1 MKKCLYAIVG
11 LLYSLG
17 SYAQE
22 SSSAYTVLKLP
33 VSAHASALG
42 GENISAIEDAP
53 WVGWSNPA
61 LYSSVSDRSLGLSF
75 MTYASGSSWMGAQ
88 FVKGFGERHTAAF
101 SAQYLGYG
109 SMDETDANGQVIGSF
124 SPKDIVV
131 GAGYSYLLSD
141 AWAGGAS
148 LKMVTSSYA
157 GYSAF
162 AVAVDLGLNYYDE
175 ERALS
180 LSATMRNIGAQVKSF
195 DGRTERVP
203 FCMQVGL
210 TKGMDHA
217 PVRFSLTMTDLTR
230 WKSSDYYHAEGE
242 KMSFGKKFINHFVVG
257 VDVQPSSTLTF
268 SAGYNFRRSSELK
281 AADGAHGAGLTFGGN
296 LNLNRFKLGVS
307 YARYHLSTSS
317 LMFNVAYAL

>member
-42 GENISAIEDAP
+42 GENISAIEDTP

-109 SMDETDANGQVIGSF
+109 SMDETDANGQVIG
-124 SPKDIVV
+124 
-131 GAGYSYLLSD
+131 L
-141 AWAGGAS
+141 
-148 LKMVTSSYA
+148 
-157 GYSAF
+157 
-162 AVAVDLGLNYYDE
+162 
-175 ERALS
+175 
-180 LSATMRNIGAQVKSF
+180 
-195 DGRTERVP
+195 
-203 FCMQVGL
+203 
-210 TKGMDHA
+210 
-217 PVRFSLTMTDLTR
+217 
-230 WKSSDYYHAEGE
+230 
-242 KMSFGKKFINHFVVG
+242 
-257 VDVQPSSTLTF
+257 
-268 SAGYNFRRSSELK
+268 FRR
-281 AADGAHGAGLTFGGN
+281 
-296 LNLNRFKLGVS
+296 R
-307 YARYHLSTSS
+307 TSS
-317 LMFNVAYAL
+317 LAQATVICSPTLGLAAPRSRWSPLRMPAIRPLRWRLTWV

>member
-101 SAQYLGYG
+101 PRSILATARWTKPTQ
-109 SMDETDANGQVIGSF
+109 TD
-124 SPKDIVV
+124 K
-131 GAGYSYLLSD
+131 
-141 AWAGGAS
+141 
-148 LKMVTSSYA
+148 
-157 GYSAF
+157 
-162 AVAVDLGLNYYDE
+162 
-175 ERALS
+175 
-180 LSATMRNIGAQVKSF
+180 
-195 DGRTERVP
+195 
-203 FCMQVGL
+203 
-210 TKGMDHA
+210 
-217 PVRFSLTMTDLTR
+217 
-230 WKSSDYYHAEGE
+230 
-242 KMSFGKKFINHFVVG
+242 
-257 VDVQPSSTLTF
+257 
-268 SAGYNFRRSSELK
+268 
-281 AADGAHGAGLTFGGN
+281 
-296 LNLNRFKLGVS
+296 
-307 YARYHLSTSS
+307 
-317 LMFNVAYAL
+317 